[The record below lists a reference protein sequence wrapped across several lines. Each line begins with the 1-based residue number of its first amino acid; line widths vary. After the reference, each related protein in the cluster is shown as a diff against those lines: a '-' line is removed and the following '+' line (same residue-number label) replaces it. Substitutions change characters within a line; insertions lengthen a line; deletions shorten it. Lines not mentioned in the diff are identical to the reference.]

1 LSALRIAR
9 MLALIALVGLILT
22 SLLVALLQG
31 PGEMLPAIGSF
42 ARGVGGSTTAIGTT
56 GEKLTPILLIGVA
69 ASIAFRAG
77 LFDVGQVGQY
87 LFGGLL
93 AGAVAPVIP
102 GPGIVIIALSLL
114 VGAAAGALWA
124 TFVYR
129 VVRVTGLQLVVLSL
143 VANYMAASLAALMTR
158 TLFQDPTAYDVA
170 ATRPVPQK
178 AWLPLLL
185 PQTALTIG
193 LLVALA
199 ALATA
204 WLVIS
209 RTAIG
214 HRVTMFGR
222 NPLAAS
228 LAGVDS
234 PRFEGR
240 VLAVAGAV
248 CGLAGAI
255 EVLGVF
261 HGYQD
266 GTLGGSNSIAWTGLT
281 AAILVPSGVLALL
294 PVSLLLAALNT
305 GFQGIQQSLGLSSGL
320 STLLAGVVI
329 ITAAFAIRN
338 PASRATTRHRPRR
351 ADGEDKT
358 AVTGRRSSVAAA
370 LRREPDG

>member
-1 LSALRIAR
+1 
-9 MLALIALVGLILT
+9 MLVLIVLVGLILT
-22 SLLVALLQG
+22 GLLVALLQG

-42 ARGVGGSTTAIGTT
+42 ANGVAGSTTAIGAT
-56 GEKLTPILLIGVA
+56 GENLTPILLIAVA

-87 LFGGLL
+87 LFGGLF

-102 GPGIVIIALSLL
+102 GPGVVIIAVSLL

-124 TFVYR
+124 TLVYR

-193 LLVALA
+193 LLVAVA
-199 ALATA
+199 AVPTA

-209 RTAIG
+209 GTAVG
-214 HRVTMFGR
+214 HRLTMFGR

-228 LAGVDS
+228 LAGVDAR
-234 PRFEGR
+234 RFEGQ
-240 VLAVAGAV
+240 VLAIAGAV

-305 GFQGIQQSLGLSSGL
+305 GFEGIQQSLGLSSGL

-338 PASRATTRHRPRR
+338 PDSRAALRRRPRR
-351 ADGEDKT
+351 TDVDHEAS
-358 AVTGRRSSVAAA
+358 ASGRRSSVAAA
-370 LRREPDG
+370 LRREPGG